1 MNYLFHLDPQ
11 ALRAIDRTIVLLG
24 YDPAL
29 VSRRGCLVTAER
41 DEFLAQLGFPELAAQ
56 RALDAQPQNLL
67 QANPTSRRD
76 V

>member
-1 MNYLFHLDPQ
+1 LPCKI
-11 ALRAIDRTIVLLG
+11 A
-24 YDPAL
+24 
-29 VSRRGCLVTAER
+29 AER
-41 DEFLAQLGFPELAAQ
+41 DEFPAQLGFPELAAQ

>member
-29 VSRRGCLVTAER
+29 VSRRGCLVK
-41 DEFLAQLGFPELAAQ
+41 
-56 RALDAQPQNLL
+56 
-67 QANPTSRRD
+67 
-76 V
+76 